1 METLIIALGRSNL
14 QFEMSIRVESRP
26 KRSPPFLFLSKYRVA
41 YRTVESSRG
50 LHHVSRRA
58 LIIQ

>member
-26 KRSPPFLFLSKYRVA
+26 KRSPPI
-41 YRTVESSRG
+41 
-50 LHHVSRRA
+50 
-58 LIIQ
+58 LIPVKIPRSI